1 MKAIKKNVI
10 MGLMLGVTF
19 SLGACK
25 KFLDINTN
33 PLTATKVEPKLLFGY
48 AVTAWDVNKNSGDS
62 WMNLGFIG
70 QTIANGG
77 DFSDNWGAFNIY
89 DLSQTSMSN
98 NFRMAYS
105 TAGNNLKQAIKI
117 AESSDPADNNAAAQC
132 KILLAQI
139 IFETT
144 MNFGDIPYS
153 EAFEPEKYPNPKYDS
168 QKDILESLLASL
180 EEAKG
185 QFDPNSPLKIADYD
199 IFYAGDLNKWIKY
212 ANSLKLKI
220 LMTMI
225 DREPSKAAEIA
236 ALVQDP
242 SQLVNS
248 ANENVRVPYTTTPN
262 NENPKYR
269 LFLEDNPF
277 TYANKVMTDI
287 MVPKND
293 PRLPKYFDL
302 PAGETQYIGVESN
315 VDADEHTALLGKY
328 LIRKDAPSLIVS
340 YQEMLFLQAEV
351 YARGIGVAVDISKA
365 NDLYKAA
372 IIEAMR
378 FYEVPQSQINN
389 YVDNDLVDLRTVV
402 DPVREIHLEQWIDL
416 MDRPVEAFI
425 QWRRSGPDGSEVPT
439 LAVPF
444 GATSGPLLRRYI
456 LPSTELNSNS
466 SAPSPAPQYYEKV
479 WFDL

>member
-1 MKAIKKNVI
+1 MKKKII
-10 MGLMLGVTF
+10 MGLMLGATL

-25 KFLDINTN
+25 KFLDINKDPNKSTE
-33 PLTATKVEPKLLFGY
+33 VEPKLLFGY

-77 DFSDNWGAFNIY
+77 DFSENWGAFDIY

-105 TAGNNLKQAIKI
+105 TAGNNLVQAIKI
-117 AESSDPADNNAAAQC
+117 AESSSPANNNAAAQC

-139 IFETT
+139 MFETT

-153 EAFEPEKYPNPKYDS
+153 QAFEPEKYPNPKYDS
-168 QKDILESLLASL
+168 QKDILEDLLL
-180 EEAKG
+180 TLDEAKS
-185 QFDPNSPLKIADYD
+185 QMDPASPLKIADYD
-199 IFYAGDLNKWIKY
+199 IFYSGDLAKWKKY
-212 ANSLKLKI
+212 ANSLKFKI
-220 LMTMI
+220 LMAMV
-225 DREPSKAAEIA
+225 DKDPSKASAIA

-242 SQLVNS
+242 TQLVNAAS
-248 ANENVRVPYTTTPN
+248 ENVRVPYSKTPN

-293 PRLPKYFDL
+293 PRLSRYFDL
-302 PAGETQYIGVESN
+302 PDGETQYIGVESN
-315 VDADEHTALLGKY
+315 VDADEHTALLGRY
-328 LIRKDAPSLIVS
+328 MFRKDAPSLIVS
-340 YQEMLFLQAEV
+340 YQEMLFLEAEV
-351 YARGIGVAVDISKA
+351 YARGIGVTKDISKA

-372 IIEAMR
+372 LIEAMK
-378 FYEVPQSQINN
+378 FYEVPQAQIDNYIANN
-389 YVDNDLVDLRTVV
+389 LVDLRTAA
-402 DPVREIHLEQWIDL
+402 DPVKEIHLEQWVDL

-439 LAVPF
+439 LKVPF
-444 GATSGPLLRRYI
+444 GATSGALLRRYT
-456 LPSTELNSNS
+456 LPSTETNSNS
-466 SAPSPAPQYYEKV
+466 SAPSPIPAYYEKV

>member
-1 MKAIKKNVI
+1 MIGSLA
-10 MGLMLGVTF
+10 LG
-19 SLGACK
+19 SCK
-25 KFLDINTN
+25 KFLDINTDPN
-33 PLTATKVEPKLLFGY
+33 KSTSVEPKLLFGY

-77 DFSDNWGAFNIY
+77 DFSDNWGAFDIY
-89 DLSQTSMSN
+89 DLSQNSMSN

-105 TAGNNLKQAIKI
+105 TAGNNLVQAIKI
-117 AESSDPADNNAAAQC
+117 AESSSPANNNAAAQC

-139 IFETT
+139 MFETT

-153 EAFEPEKYPNPKYDS
+153 QAFEPEKYPNPKYDS
-168 QKDILESLLASL
+168 QKDILEDLLL
-180 EEAKG
+180 TLDEAKS
-185 QFDPNSPLKIADYD
+185 QMDPTSPLKIADYD
-199 IFYAGDLNKWIKY
+199 IFYSGDLAKWKKY
-212 ANSLKLKI
+212 ANSLKFKI
-220 LMTMI
+220 LMVMV
-225 DREPSKAAEIA
+225 DKDPSKASAIA

-242 SQLVNS
+242 SQLVNAAS
-248 ANENVRVPYTTTPN
+248 ENVRVPYSTTPN

-293 PRLPKYFDL
+293 PRLSKYFDL

-315 VDADEHTALLGKY
+315 VDADKHTALLGKY
-328 LIRKDAPSLIVS
+328 MFRKDAPSLIVS
-340 YQEMLFLQAEV
+340 YQEMLFLEAEV
-351 YARGIGVAVDISKA
+351 YARGIGVTKDISKA

-372 IIEAMR
+372 LIEAMR
-378 FYEVPQSQINN
+378 FYEVPQVQIDNYIANN
-389 YVDNDLVDLRTVV
+389 LVDLRTAA
-402 DPVREIHLEQWIDL
+402 DPVKEIHLEQWVDL

-425 QWRRSGPDGSEVPT
+425 QWRRSGPEGSEVPT
-439 LAVPF
+439 LKVPF
-444 GATSGPLLRRYI
+444 GATSGALLRRYI
-456 LPSTELNSNS
+456 LPSTETNSNS
-466 SAPSPAPQYYEKV
+466 SAPSPIPPYYEKV